1 MPSERPRLYR
11 SGDARSGAGEHSSCV
26 TSMSNHQER
35 ERIMSHIVR
44 PIHRQALFG
53 AGALALAA
61 SVIGYQRFHEL
72 TGSSGI
78 HEPVAQATADAE
90 LPTVLVTARREPAVG
105 GAEGERETPSARRLA
120 ARSAAQR

>member
-1 MPSERPRLYR
+1 
-11 SGDARSGAGEHSSCV
+11 
-26 TSMSNHQER
+26 MSNHPER

-61 SVIGYQRFHEL
+61 SVIVYQRFHEL
-72 TGSSGI
+72 AGPSDD
-78 HEPVAQATADAE
+78 HEPVAQVTADAE

-105 GAEGERETPSARRLA
+105 GAEGERQTPSARRLA